1 MTDTR
6 TPQTKAARHALIVS
20 EDLRTVAQIVERFG
34 VTAVTARNDLYGV
47 YGALPPRAKKPR
59 KPKPP
64 RMHPRLGGETIH
76 TNLLMLKTHRQQLD
90 ALAEKRKCTLSQIVR
105 TALQRYIET
114 ETTA

>member
-6 TPQTKAARHALIVS
+6 TPQTKAVRHALIVS

-34 VTAVTARNDLYGV
+34 VTAVTARNDLYSI
-47 YGALPPRAKKPR
+47 YGALPPRTRGPK

-64 RMHPRLGGETIH
+64 PTMPSLGGEVIH
-76 TNLLMLKTHRQQLD
+76 VNVLMLKAHRQQLD

-105 TALQRYIET
+105 TALQRYIES

>member
-1 MTDTR
+1 MTNTR

-47 YGALPPRAKKPR
+47 YGALPPRTRGSR

-105 TALQRYIET
+105 TALQRYIES